1 MGSLDRHRRI
11 LEENGGGMST
21 NYIDDLIQAVARM
34 VTPNAELLKDVLVI
48 GGMPE
53 ATQNL
58 RYLSYNRHTTVEKG
72 QSCDFSAVAV
82 INNRR
87 ATDWQ
92 LSGYPKAISRWVFS
106 DRWTRNPLDLFIN
119 SLRCDPEMMAVLAGA
134 QTNYTLLGILTST
147 DLKGTGLIKR
157 RGQYVCPLVAVPGL
171 DADALKAV
179 QAFETAN
186 RIKKSALIGLP
197 VYRKAGDPAAGI

>member
-1 MGSLDRHRRI
+1 
-11 LEENGGGMST
+11 MSN
-21 NYIDDLIQAVARM
+21 NYIDHLIQAVSRM
-34 VTPNAELLKDVLVI
+34 VTPNAALLKDVLVI

-72 QSCDFSAVAV
+72 RACDFSAVAV

-87 ATDWQ
+87 AADWQ

-106 DRWTRNPLDLFIN
+106 SRWTRNPLDLFIN
-119 SLRCDPEMMAVLAGA
+119 NLRGDSAVMAVLADA
-134 QTNYTLLGILTST
+134 HANYTLLGILTLT
-147 DLKGTGLIKR
+147 DLEGSGLIKR
-157 RGQYVCPLVAVPGL
+157 RAQYICPLVAVPGM
-171 DADALKAV
+171 DAGALKTV

-186 RIKKSALIGLP
+186 RIRKSALIGLP
-197 VYRKAGDPAAGI
+197 MYRKAGDPAAGI